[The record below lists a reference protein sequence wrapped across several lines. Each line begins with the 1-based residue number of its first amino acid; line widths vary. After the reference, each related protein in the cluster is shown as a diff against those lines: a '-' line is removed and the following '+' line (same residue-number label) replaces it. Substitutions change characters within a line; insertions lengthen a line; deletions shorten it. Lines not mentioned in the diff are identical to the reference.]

1 MWPSSSGAQ
10 PTKPTLSPLLSPEKE
25 KEMLEM
31 LEINSEN
38 YNFFEE
44 TGETQGIPPE
54 ESGETGDTT
63 QDIPQEESGETGD
76 SAVAMPSLDTRNAAA
91 ADVFNQLENIAST
104 IVVPSLDNPDLVSY
118 SSACSSKLLAMA
130 LSLKKRV
137 CQFCLTPCRSQA
149 GHRSCL
155 AFYNRLVSLMLVYIQ
170 NEHHH
175 TVRLTPIFII
185 EYLRLNYSL
194 DPSSLDSIL
203 LYLQELF
210 DGFWHDFEEFF
221 KSFFRH

>member
-10 PTKPTLSPLLSPEKE
+10 PSSSGAQPTEPTPPPPSPLLSPEKE
-25 KEMLEM
+25 KVMLEM
-31 LEINSEN
+31 LDINTEN
-38 YNFFEE
+38 FNIL
-44 TGETQGIPPE
+44 GESQTE
-54 ESGETGDTT
+54 DST
-63 QDIPQEESGETGD
+63 QDIPQEESGETED
-76 SAVAMPSLDTRNAAA
+76 SAIPMSSVDTRNSAA

-137 CQFCLTPCRSQA
+137 CQYCLTPCRSQA

-210 DGFWHDFEEFF
+210 DAFWHDFEEFF
-221 KSFFRH
+221 KSFFKH

>member
-10 PTKPTLSPLLSPEKE
+10 PTEPTLSPLLSPEKE
-25 KEMLEM
+25 KEMLEF
-31 LEINSEN
+31 INSEN

-54 ESGETGDTT
+54 ESGQTEDST

-76 SAVAMPSLDTRNAAA
+76 SAIAMSSVDTRNAAA

-130 LSLKKRV
+130 LSL
-137 CQFCLTPCRSQA
+137 L
-149 GHRSCL
+149 
-155 AFYNRLVSLMLVYIQ
+155 SLI
-170 NEHHH
+170 H
-175 TVRLTPIFII
+175 I
-185 EYLRLNYSL
+185 
-194 DPSSLDSIL
+194 
-203 LYLQELF
+203 
-210 DGFWHDFEEFF
+210 
-221 KSFFRH
+221 